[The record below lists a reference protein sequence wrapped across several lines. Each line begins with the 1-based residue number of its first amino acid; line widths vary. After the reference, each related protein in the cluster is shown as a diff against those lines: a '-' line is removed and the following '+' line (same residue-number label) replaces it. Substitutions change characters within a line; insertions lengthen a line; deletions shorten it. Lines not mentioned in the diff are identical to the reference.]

1 MHIRKHNNGINKQ
14 WRTYYAFVLL
24 ILGIIQTTYNFVKKE
39 FEERTFHLILSISFA
54 LILFF
59 DGDTLWFKIGTIML
73 FGTIIFQ
80 IYKAYK

>member
-1 MHIRKHNNGINKQ
+1 MILTNKGGLIMLF
-14 WRTYYAFVLL
+14 AIEIVLL
-24 ILGIIQTTYNFVKKE
+24 VLGIIQTIYNFVKKE
-39 FEERTFHLILSISFA
+39 FEKGTLHLILSISFA
-54 LILFF
+54 LIVFF